1 MTESREPKNP
11 YAGDYHQYL
20 EGLKA
25 RIGES
30 VEYIPQVETPRPTNV
45 FDGDRSRVQ
54 SDETKTRR
62 VIKTALWTIGIC
74 ILAVSLVTFVTQAT
88 LLLTKNAKAII
99 RNKEVQEQ
107 QGTSSS
113 TQAGLSTLYVRA
125 DLDRSV
131 FGADTPTSSAAT
143 TSNSKPVDLGIPGV
157 TAIGFDTTGGDKVLT
172 DNINK
177 YSPST
182 LVVGGRQ
189 GEAGGL
195 LNTIGGG
202 DGEAYVEAQYST
214 LPKAVE
220 PILNSKAYLVA
231 DRDTGEIIL
240 EKNADAIYPL
250 ASVSK
255 LMTAVIVREKMDL
268 QSVAI
273 VSRDASNTYGAQGSL
288 GVGEKIRL
296 TDLLFPLLMESSNDA
311 AEVFADQYGH
321 AAFMAEMNKKAA
333 ALDMTDTYYG
343 DPSGLDPKNT
353 STPND
358 LLKLARYI
366 YKNDPAVYD
375 MTRVKQFSIKNHTWY
390 NRNELLPL
398 AGYTGGK
405 NGYIDQSLQTTVS
418 MFDVN
423 LAKGGVRNVVVI
435 ILKSP
440 TKKNDAVKLL
450 NYLKNYIVFQP

>member
-1 MTESREPKNP
+1 MTPTEDSKNP
-11 YAGDYHQYL
+11 YTGDYHAYL
-20 EGLKA
+20 ESLKA
-25 RIGES
+25 EIDKS
-30 VEYIPQVETPRPTNV
+30 AEYVPYAETPTATNIFPQDSQQAGV
-45 FDGDRSRVQ
+45 EKPSK
-54 SDETKTRR
+54 TKQLVKTSLWIIGAC
-62 VIKTALWTIGIC
+62 VIAISVVAFL
-74 ILAVSLVTFVTQAT
+74 TQAT
-88 LLLTKNAKAII
+88 LLLTKNARTLIGDQTSTA
-99 RNKEVQEQ
+99 
-107 QGTSSS
+107 SSS
-113 TQAGLSTLYVRA
+113 PLDQLYVRA
-125 DLDRSV
+125 DLTRGV
-131 FGADTPTSSAAT
+131 FEAPTVSITENATP
-143 TSNSKPVDLGIPGV
+143 KKLDLGIPGV
-157 TAIGFDTTGGDKVLT
+157 SAIGFDEQGNTSLT

-182 LVVGGRQ
+182 LVIGGRQ
-189 GEAGGL
+189 GEIGGRGA
-195 LNTIGGG
+195 TVGGG
-202 DGEAYVEAQYST
+202 DEESYTSQYST
-214 LPKAVE
+214 MAKAIE
-220 PILNSKAYLVA
+220 PVLNSKAYLVA

-240 EKNADAIYPL
+240 EKNADTIYPL

-273 VSRDASNTYGAQGSL
+273 VSRDASNAYGAQGSL

-321 AAFMAEMNKKAA
+321 AKFMEEMNKKAA
-333 ALDMTDTYYG
+333 SLGMQDTYYG
-343 DPSGLDPKNT
+343 DPSGLDPQNT
-353 STPND
+353 STPRD

-366 YKNDPAVYD
+366 YKTDPQVFD

-418 MFDVN
+418 MFDVD
-423 LAKGGVRNVVVI
+423 LAKGGVRNVIVV

-440 TKKNDAVKLL
+440 TKKNDTVKLL
-450 NYLKNYIVFQP
+450 NYLKKYIVFQPE